1 MTTVWKVVQIEE
13 WNQKLS
19 WSQDKSYHMVFYF
32 QWQHRQLK
40 RKITVES
47 DMTGSK
53 SLIVALAEN
62 VRQNQN
68 LWVDN
73 RLKNFRYSTEQRYWS
88 IILYHEHVSMHICSK
103 CEIGVKRKL
112 ALSWRMMGFI
122 SSNPGTLETGDAC
135 LIILNIHK
143 QAIYVALICA
153 FMENIRLTI
162 TEKLEKQ
169 RA

>member
-13 WNQKLS
+13 WNQKFS

-62 VRQNQN
+62 VRQNEN
-68 LWVDN
+68 LWVGN
-73 RLKNFRYSTEQRYWS
+73 RLKNFWYNTEQRYWS

-122 SSNPGTLETGDAC
+122 SRNFRNGRC
-135 LIILNIHK
+135 MLNHTEHS
-143 QAIYVALICA
+143 QASHLCCIDLHLHGK
-153 FMENIRLTI
+153 RSLTI